1 MVSIKKAEDIKKM
14 EEGGKILATILEKV
28 KEKVEP
34 GVRTN
39 QLNQIAEKLIAE
51 YGAKP
56 SFKGYNN
63 FPAALCT
70 SLNEVVVHGAP
81 SDYKLKRGDLLSLDL
96 GIFYKGF
103 HTDMAITL
111 GVGNINKK
119 KERLL
124 KTTKEALNIALSQM
138 KPGNTIGDIGNAVQK
153 HSEAQGYNVVRN
165 LCGHGIGKILH
176 QQPEI
181 LNYGRKGKGLVL
193 KKNMT
198 LCPEPMLTVGSYELE
213 KEKDGQGFKTK
224 DNSLTAH
231 FEHTVLITEDG
242 NKVLTKVS

>member
-1 MVSIKKAEDIKKM
+1 MVSIKNKEEIKKM
-14 EEGGKILATILEKV
+14 EEGGRILATVLKKV
-28 KEKVEP
+28 KGKIEP
-34 GVRTN
+34 GVRTK
-39 QLNQIAEKLIAE
+39 QLNQFAEKLIAE
-51 YGAKP
+51 SGAKP
-56 SFKGYNN
+56 SFKGYNG

-70 SLNEVVVHGAP
+70 SLNEVVVHGVP

-96 GIFYKGF
+96 GVFYKGF
-103 HTDMAITL
+103 HSDMAITL
-111 GVGNINKK
+111 GVGNISKE

-138 KPGNTIGDIGNAVQK
+138 KPENTVGDIGNAVQK

-176 QQPEI
+176 EQPEI
-181 LNYGRKGKGLVL
+181 LNYGRKGKGLIL

-198 LCPEPMLTVGSYELE
+198 LCPEPMLTAGSYKLE
-213 KEKDGQGFKTK
+213 KDKDGQGFKTK

-231 FEHTVLITEDG
+231 FEHTVLITEGG
-242 NKVLTKVS
+242 NKVLTKL